1 MSTEIRLPQNV
12 SVAWCCVPIAQ
23 PDPALSGERRVEAK
37 RLCAMMSRLRTYKKT
52 ATAEEYRERMRRDV
66 DVYNAQMRLL
76 NQEEWEYQQAN
87 PVSDTE

>member
-1 MSTEIRLPQNV
+1 
-12 SVAWCCVPIAQ
+12 
-23 PDPALSGERRVEAK
+23 
-37 RLCAMMSRLRTYKKT
+37 MMSRLRTYKKT